1 MVCDDDEVGRDGF
14 ERKSRENVCF
24 GFLIKKHTILCRIEK
39 NSLHFFLNIFLF
51 ILTESLL
58 SVYQFNYNWIIL
70 AVNKRPLI
78 SDY

>member
-39 NSLHFFLNIFLF
+39 KFFAFF
-51 ILTESLL
+51 S
-58 SVYQFNYNWIIL
+58 
-70 AVNKRPLI
+70 
-78 SDY
+78 